1 MRQIHTVQLDTFYID
16 VSEVTAGSSRKFVQQ
31 SGHSYDRWNHV
42 AKYSPGDEYPMV
54 YVNWN
59 DATPYANWAG
69 ERLPTEAEWEYVA
82 RGELIG
88 KRYPLGDEI
97 THDDA
102 NWGNTVRMGRTN
114 GSAVHR

>member
-31 SGHSYDRWNHV
+31 SGHSYDRWNDV

-54 YVNWN
+54 LVTWN
-59 DATPYANWAG
+59 DATAYAKWAG
-69 ERLPTEAEWEYVA
+69 KRLPTEAEWEYA
-82 RGELIG
+82 PRGELIG